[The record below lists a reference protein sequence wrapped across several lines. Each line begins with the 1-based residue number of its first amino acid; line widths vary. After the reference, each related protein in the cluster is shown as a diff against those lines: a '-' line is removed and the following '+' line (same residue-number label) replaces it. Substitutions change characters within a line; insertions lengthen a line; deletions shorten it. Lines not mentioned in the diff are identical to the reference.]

1 MNVTFYRY
9 DYYTRERKRGVCGE
23 GRSERERER
32 ERERDVSGD
41 V

>member
-9 DYYTRERKRGVCGE
+9 DYYTRERKRGVCG
-23 GRSERERER
+23 GGDPRER